1 MRSRW
6 NSAEAGSTPVEQLVY
21 MSRIM
26 GEDEEL
32 VLWGGGNTS
41 IKVTEPDVLGRPT
54 ALMLIKGTG
63 SDMKY
68 A

>member
-1 MRSRW
+1 
-6 NSAEAGSTPVEQLVY
+6 

-41 IKVTEPDVLGRPT
+41 IKVTEPDLLGRPT